1 MMTPTPSPSNT
12 PPRFQLPRP
21 FVGLRGITRADLPS
35 QITAGVTLA
44 ALMIPLNIGYAEV
57 AGLPPEVGLY
67 AALLPM
73 LAYAVFATSR
83 QVIAGPDAAIA
94 ALMGSLL
101 IPLAAPGDPHYLELA
116 LVLSVLCGVFF
127 ILFWLFKLGFLA
139 NYLSRAVLVGL
150 ITGLGVEV
158 LFSQIRKIMGVSVEA
173 EGFFR
178 EAWATIAAIP
188 LANVYSMALGLG
200 TIAIIRVLRRY
211 APKIPGALVA
221 LLLMTAVVALF
232 GLADKGVSILGEVP
246 AGLPELTLPR
256 ASFAEWMA
264 LIPGA
269 LALVALTASEGLLLA
284 RNYAQTYN
292 YPVDSDQEMVA
303 YGVANVAAGLTGALP
318 VGTSSSRSAAM
329 DDAGMRSQWP
339 TVVAAVVVA
348 LVLLFFTDLLAL
360 LPSAVLAGI
369 VANAV
374 LKLIDIA
381 ALRELYAMR
390 RSEFWIAVVC
400 LLGVLVLGTLAG
412 LTIAFL
418 LTTIAV
424 VGRAARPPTGVLTE
438 HSDGT
443 GFRIADG
450 IDKAVTTPGLIIYR
464 FGGPL
469 FFANAAFFREQVEQL
484 AAGLSP
490 QDWFILDAEAVNDID
505 VTGAEA
511 LRGVLDY
518 LRGRQ
523 VTFAMSRAYDPIPDL
538 LARYDL
544 AERIGEERLYVN
556 NREALV
562 AFYGAT
568 GRPMPDPLAALVRE
582 NPETA
587 LSVDRQTSID

>member
-1 MMTPTPSPSNT
+1 MTTTTSTPNPTS
-12 PPRFQLPRP
+12 RFHLPRP

-44 ALMIPLNIGYAEV
+44 ALMIPLNIGYAAV
-57 AGLPPEVGLY
+57 AGLSPEVGLY

-73 LAYAVFATSR
+73 ITYAVFATSR

-116 LVLSVLCGVFF
+116 LVLSVLCGIFF

-139 NYLSRAVLVGL
+139 NYLSRAVLIGL
-150 ITGLGVEV
+150 ITGLGIEV

-178 EAWATIAAIP
+178 EVWATIAAIP
-188 LANVYSMALGLG
+188 LANLYSVGLGLG
-200 TIAIIRVLRRY
+200 TIALIRVLRGY
-211 APKIPGALVA
+211 VPKVPGALVA
-221 LLLMTAVVALF
+221 LLLMTAVVAVF
-232 GLADKGVSILGEVP
+232 GLADKGVSVLGQVP
-246 AGLPELTLPR
+246 AGLPGLTLPR
-256 ASFAEWMA
+256 ASFAQWMA

-284 RNYAQTYN
+284 RNYAQNYN
-292 YPVDSDQEMVA
+292 YVVDSDQEMFA
-303 YGVANVAAGLTGALP
+303 YGVANVAAGFTGALP

-339 TVVAAVVVA
+339 TVVAAIVVA

-360 LPSAVLAGI
+360 LPSAVLAGV

-381 ALRELYAMR
+381 GLRELYAMR
-390 RSEFWIAVVC
+390 RSEFWIAIVC

-412 LTIAFL
+412 LTVAFL

-424 VGRAARPPTGVLTE
+424 VGRAARPQTGILTE

-443 GFRIADG
+443 GLRIADG
-450 IDKAVTTPGLIIYR
+450 MDEAVTAPGLIIYR

-469 FFANAAFFREQVEQL
+469 FFANATFFREQVEQW
-484 AAGLSP
+484 AARLSDG
-490 QDWFILDAEAVNDID
+490 DWFTLDAQAVNDID

-511 LRGVLDY
+511 FRGVLDY
-518 LRGRQ
+518 LHSRQ
-523 VTFAMSRAYDPIPDL
+523 VTFAMSGAYAPIPEL

-544 AERIGEERLYVN
+544 AERIGEDRLYVN

-562 AFYGAT
+562 AFYGET
-568 GRPMPDPLAALVRE
+568 GRPVPDPFAAWIKT
-582 NPETA
+582 NPGTA
-587 LSVDRQTSID
+587 VSVDREVGID